1 MYIRVELSSIEII
14 NILGIINYI
23 NFKFNNKDNWE
34 GLDELLYN
42 VDTNLLSINKIN
54 KIWMN
59 EKQLKL
65 LYDLSINDDYLII
78 NCSVYIKNLYR
89 FLFLKQKIEKIQKNI
104 KKVVND

>member
-1 MYIRVELSSIEII
+1 MNIRVELTSIEII

-42 VDTNLLSINKIN
+42 VDTNLLCINKIN

-65 LYDLSINDDYLII
+65 LYDLSVNDDYLII
-78 NCSVYIKNLYR
+78 SCSVYIKNLYR
-89 FLFLKQKIEKIQKNI
+89 FLFLKQKIEKIHKNI
-104 KKVVND
+104 KKW